1 MNSEKGIAVTLNSNY
16 VIHNVND
23 SSRRVW
29 RVAEL
34 SDDGSP
40 LRGPILVTFD
50 KRTIFN
56 LWTDFPSK
64 FTPEQIQIMREEEP
78 YWYGFFMP
86 RLEEA

>member
-1 MNSEKGIAVTLNSNY
+1 MVTLDSRY
-16 VIHNVND
+16 VIDDPVR
-23 SSRRVW
+23 SSQRVW
-29 RVAEL
+29 SVTER

-64 FTPEQIQIMREEEP
+64 FTPEQIQIMREEQP
-78 YWYGFFMP
+78 YWYEFFMP

>member
-1 MNSEKGIAVTLNSNY
+1 MVTLDSRY
-16 VIHNVND
+16 VIDDPVR
-23 SSRRVW
+23 SSQRVW
-29 RVAEL
+29 SVTEL

-64 FTPEQIQIMREEEP
+64 FTPEQIQIMREEQP
-78 YWYGFFMP
+78 YWYEFFMP

>member
-1 MNSEKGIAVTLNSNY
+1 MVTLDSRY
-16 VIHNVND
+16 VIDDPVR
-23 SSRRVW
+23 SSQRVW
-29 RVAEL
+29 SVTEL

-78 YWYGFFMP
+78 YWYEFFMP

>member
-1 MNSEKGIAVTLNSNY
+1 MVTLDSRY
-16 VIHNVND
+16 VIDDPVR
-23 SSRRVW
+23 SSQRVW
-29 RVAEL
+29 SVTEL

-78 YWYGFFMP
+78 YWYEFFMS

>member
-1 MNSEKGIAVTLNSNY
+1 MVTLDSRY
-16 VIHNVND
+16 VIDDPVR
-23 SSRRVW
+23 SSQRVW
-29 RVAEL
+29 SVTEL

-40 LRGPILVTFD
+40 LRGPMLVTFD

-64 FTPEQIQIMREEEP
+64 FTPEQIQIMREEQP
-78 YWYGFFMP
+78 YWYEFFMP

>member
-1 MNSEKGIAVTLNSNY
+1 MTLDSRY
-16 VIHNVND
+16 VIDDPVR
-23 SSRRVW
+23 SSQRVW
-29 RVAEL
+29 SVTEL

-64 FTPEQIQIMREEEP
+64 FTPEQIQIMREEQP
-78 YWYGFFMP
+78 YWYEFFMP

>member
-1 MNSEKGIAVTLNSNY
+1 MTLDSRY
-16 VIHNVND
+16 VIDDPVR
-23 SSRRVW
+23 SSQRVW

-78 YWYGFFMP
+78 YWYEFFMP